1 MKEIL
6 LDEEIKQVKF
16 YSIHDLASYS
26 EVEKILP
33 SLKKININ
41 KPVKN
46 LNHIVELWN
55 ILLYLDAGFYPPN
68 LDEDEKRE
76 LDELK
81 LKLPK
86 IICTYLNKHKTQIE
100 EDFETLGY
108 DYISD
113 FWHIIAGYNCFI
125 LYPKEILIQLIN
137 LNPIFNL
144 PSVLEE
150 RKLVEY
156 LDECLSTYLSQYETT
171 AELLL
176 NNVIESQHGENKAYH
191 FPKSLTIQDKEG
203 IIIKYINGEQRNLN
217 YLRVINNLRNS
228 DQLSISDKTRLLCK
242 RAEEEENQKIL
253 ENGEVISRKIE
264 MKFVFSKEI
273 PLVDN
278 SGTCLVYNLGSL
290 KNHEFQNVKD
300 ILLKSFQFIN
310 RWGGINSISYTNEES
325 LYDIFGFKNKSDYR
339 ATHEFFMKNK
349 IALMQFSGF
358 EKGLEF
364 FKTDT
369 EQLFQQI
376 ISYINETL
384 GCSLVY
390 NKSQSGSSTLSKLR
404 HLLAEQESII
414 KQYNCLVVEGVVDQ
428 DLISV
433 SSDAI
438 LFCEIPSLIGQGN
451 KYVNLNCKNIEF
463 NNFQKLLSSENTT
476 FYRKIDE
483 KYYSLYNQLIMGED
497 PQIKFER
504 QKEYLNEMVNKEIL
518 MKCNNG
524 KYIITPLGHLLYLLY
539 HVDFVEI
546 DKLPS
551 PIQLILPELYHKGII
566 EYSSNLLHKEEADYF
581 NYWLN
586 KKDFSNG
593 YDLRNKYMHGSN
605 PLDESQIENDY
616 LKIKFLFCLLLL
628 KIIEDIKYSSVILAH
643 T

>member
-16 YSIHDLASYS
+16 YSVNDLASYY

-41 KPVKN
+41 KPIEN
-46 LNHIVELWN
+46 FNHIIELWN
-55 ILLYLDAGFYPPN
+55 ILQYLDAGFYPPK

-113 FWHIIAGYNCFI
+113 FWHIIARYNCFI
-125 LYPKEILIQLIN
+125 LYPKEILIQLIK

-156 LDECLSTYLSQYETT
+156 LDEYLSTYLSQFETT

-176 NNVIESQHGENKAYH
+176 NNVIESQHRENKAYH

-217 YLRVINNLRNS
+217 YLRVISNLRNS

-253 ENGEVISRKIE
+253 EKGEVISRTIE
-264 MKFVFSKEI
+264 LKFDYSKDF
-273 PLVDN
+273 PLIDN
-278 SGTCLVYNLGSL
+278 SDTVLVYNLGSL
-290 KNHEFQNVKD
+290 KNHELKKELEILFQ
-300 ILLKSFQFIN
+300 SFKFIN
-310 RWGGINSISYTNEES
+310 RWGGINSISYKNEES

-339 ATHEFFMKNK
+339 TTHEFFMKNK

-369 EQLFQQI
+369 EELFQQI
-376 ISYINETL
+376 VSYINETL
-384 GCSLVY
+384 GCSLIY
-390 NKSQSGSSTLSKLR
+390 NRSQSGSSTLSKLR

-414 KQYNCLVVEGVVDQ
+414 KQYNCLVMEGSVDQ
-428 DLISV
+428 DLINI
-433 SSDAI
+433 SSDAV
-438 LFCEIPSLIGQGN
+438 LYSEIPSLIGQGN
-451 KYVNLNCKNIEF
+451 KYVSLNCKNIEF
-463 NNFQKLLSSENTT
+463 INFQKLLSSENTT

-483 KYYSLYNQLIMGED
+483 TYYSLYIQLIKGED
-497 PQIKFER
+497 PEIKYER
-504 QKEYLNEMVNKEIL
+504 QKEYLNEMVKKDIL
-518 MKCNNG
+518 MKSNNG
-524 KYIITPLGHLLYLLY
+524 KYIITPLGRLLYLLY

-546 DKLPS
+546 DKLPY
-551 PIQLILPELYHKGII
+551 PIQLILPELHHKGII
-566 EYSSNLLHKEEADYF
+566 EYSSHLLHKEEADYF

-616 LKIKFLFCLLLL
+616 LKVKFLFCMLLL
-628 KIIEDIKYSSVILAH
+628 KIIEDTKYSSAILPH

>member
-6 LDEEIKQVKF
+6 LDEEINQVKF
-16 YSIHDLASYS
+16 YSRHDLASYS

-55 ILLYLDAGFYPPN
+55 ILLYLDAGFYPPK

-113 FWHIIAGYNCFI
+113 FWHIIARYNCFT
-125 LYPKEILIQLIN
+125 LYPKEILIQLIK

-156 LDECLSTYLSQYETT
+156 LDEYLSIYLSQYETT

-217 YLRVINNLRNS
+217 YLRVISNLRNS

-242 RAEEEENQKIL
+242 RAVEEENQKVL
-253 ENGEVISRKIE
+253 ENGKVISRKIE
-264 MKFVFSKEI
+264 MKFDLSKEFPI
-273 PLVDN
+273 VDN
-278 SGTCLVYNLGSL
+278 SNTCLVYNLGSL

-310 RWGGINSISYTNEES
+310 HWGGINSISYTNEEG
-325 LYDIFGFKNKSDYR
+325 LYGIFGFKNKSDYR
-339 ATHEFFMKNK
+339 TTHEFFMKNK

-390 NKSQSGSSTLSKLR
+390 NKSQSRNSTLSKLR

-414 KQYNCLVVEGVVDQ
+414 KQYNCLVVEGVVDK
-428 DLISV
+428 DLINI

-451 KYVNLNCKNIEF
+451 KYVNLNCKNTEF
-463 NNFQKLLSSENTT
+463 INFQKLLSSENTT

-497 PQIKFER
+497 PQIKFEH

-551 PIQLILPELYHKGII
+551 LIQLILPELHHKGII
-566 EYSSNLLHKEEADYF
+566 EYSSNLLHKAEADYF

-605 PLDESQIENDY
+605 PLNEKQIEKDY
-616 LKIKFLFCLLLL
+616 LIVKFLFCLLLL
-628 KIIEDIKYSSVILAH
+628 KILEDIKYSSVILPH